1 MKIAILHD
9 YLHTYGGAERVLK
22 TILSTFPDAPLYSSC
37 FYPSVV
43 PLDLSNRETHFSSL
57 NKLPLNKVTKEII
70 SKFSFNVFKEFD
82 LSSYDV
88 LICSTS
94 GPSNWIKVNDSQRIY
109 SFFHKIPS
117 FEFKVNKD
125 ISEEDKEQAKNNSKN
140 LLSNIR
146 DNFSFIDKEF
156 AKADQKYVK
165 RINQII
171 SNSKHYSKNFKKIYD
186 KEAIVIYPSIDKGIK
201 EFIEV
206 GPQSP
211 KEDYYVFLGRL
222 EEYKGIRFIIEA
234 CIKEDKKLVIIGDGS
249 IRDSLPKHPNIIF
262 SRDLSVSKNNMVL
275 TSDNKKYEILSK
287 AKALINGSKED
298 FGIIFPE
305 ALALK
310 TPIITLRGGGIHEIS
325 NDRNVVYFD
334 NRNADSVIGAIKEF
348 ESKNIVVSDS
358 DQNEILNRFSESEFI
373 KNLLQVVK

>member
-22 TILSTFPDAPLYSSC
+22 TILSTFPDATLYSSC

-57 NKLPLNKVTKEII
+57 NKFPLNKVTKEVI

-94 GPSNWIKVNDSQRIY
+94 GPANWIKVNDSQRVY

-117 FEFKVNKD
+117 FEFKVNRD

>member
-22 TILSTFPDAPLYSSC
+22 TILSTFPDATLYSSC

-57 NKLPLNKVTKEII
+57 NKLPLNKVTKEVI

-94 GPSNWIKVNDSQRIY
+94 GPANWIKVNDSQRIY

-117 FEFKVNKD
+117 FEFKVNRD

-262 SRDLSVSKNNMVL
+262 SRDLSVSKNDKVL

-334 NRNADSVIGAIKEF
+334 NRNADSVIDAIKVF
-348 ESKNIVVSDS
+348 EGKNMLVSDS